1 MKSIYIKP
9 IFTFMRRSKLSYILI
24 LLILFVTVS
33 CSKKEAEIQNIK
45 KKSQELE
52 MSIAYKEALDKLE
65 INDTYN
71 AAQKF
76 LEAELLFPQS
86 SWAPQSALMAS
97 YSYYIQNYYSEAVS
111 NLNRFLKMYPKNENV
126 VYAHYLIGICYY
138 EMIEDEKRDINPIL
152 KSKEKFELIIESY
165 PNTDFAL
172 DSKFKLDLINDILAS
187 KEMYLARHY
196 QKKNKWIAAIN
207 RYNNIIENYNETI
220 FIEEALHR
228 LVEINYQLGLIEESE
243 KFAKVLGYNYQSG
256 EWYKKSYK
264 IFNKDYEERDSG
276 KIKKNKKGVIE
287 KFRKL
292 FD

>member
-1 MKSIYIKP
+1 M
-9 IFTFMRRSKLSYILI
+9 FGQKLSYILI
-24 LLILFVTVS
+24 LLIFLFSFS
-33 CSKKEAEIQNIK
+33 CSKKEVEVPNIK

-97 YSYYIQNYYSEAVS
+97 YSYYVQNYYSEAVS
-111 NLNRFLKMYPKNENV
+111 NLNRFLKTYPKNENV

-152 KSKEKFELIIESY
+152 KSKEKFELILKNY

-207 RYNNIIENYNETI
+207 RYNIIVQNYNETI

-228 LVEINYQLGLIEESE
+228 LVEINYQLGLIEQSE
-243 KFAKVLGYNYQSG
+243 KYAKVLGYNYQSS

-264 IFNKDYEERDSG
+264 IFNKDYKEKVPV

-292 FD
+292 FN